1 MHDKDAY
8 FGIVGWQNVD
18 VFFGVDWRLEDEQFV
33 FNVDPEHG
41 SVVDH
46 GCVERESDV
55 EFCLED
61 W

>member
-8 FGIVGWQNVD
+8 FGIVGRQNVD
-18 VFFGVDWRLEDEQFV
+18 VLFGVDWRLEYEKFI
-33 FNVDPEHG
+33 FNVDPEHW

-46 GCVERESDV
+46 RCVQRESDV